1 MISEKI
7 INDETKYVKDAIY
20 SILKECNINF
30 DNIKL
35 FFQND
40 LNLPNRIFC
49 VRKENRCLLT
59 FFDQSCNCS

>member
-35 FFQND
+35 FFQN
-40 LNLPNRIFC
+40 
-49 VRKENRCLLT
+49 VYT
-59 FFDQSCNCS
+59 FFLSKNSNLLIFML

>member
-35 FFQND
+35 FLWDKNLFAYAQASIWVCD
-40 LNLPNRIFC
+40 FICVLNPLNF
-49 VRKENRCLLT
+49 
-59 FFDQSCNCS
+59 